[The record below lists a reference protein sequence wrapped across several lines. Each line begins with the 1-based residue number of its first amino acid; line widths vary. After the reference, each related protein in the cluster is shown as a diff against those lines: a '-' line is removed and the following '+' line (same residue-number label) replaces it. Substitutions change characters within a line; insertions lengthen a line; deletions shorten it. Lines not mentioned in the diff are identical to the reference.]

1 MLFEGIKKAK
11 NKKTSIKDLKKN
23 QKKINSLLSA
33 KKLLKPI
40 LRLKSRNL
48 KRYMFR
54 RKFTKISGGL
64 FLFRKLYNINGST
77 KNSRIPKKK
86 FAVTHHIKDS
96 KSISYN
102 LIRNN
107 RVNMIPEYFLYN
119 YSSVITRRLL
129 LRKKKKQPKK
139 TLRLQTQ
146 KKLIRIR
153 LKKARKH

>member
-1 MLFEGIKKAK
+1 VLLEGVKKAK
-11 NKKTSIKDLKKN
+11 IKKTSIKDLKK
-23 QKKINSLLSA
+23 KFKSLLSA

-64 FLFRKLYNINGST
+64 FLFRKLYNISGPT
-77 KNSRIPKKK
+77 KNPRTSKKK
-86 FAVTHHIKDS
+86 FGPTHYIKDS

-102 LIRNN
+102 LVRNPQ
-107 RVNMIPEYFLYN
+107 VNMMPECFLYN

-129 LRKKKKQPKK
+129 LRKRKKQPK

>member
-1 MLFEGIKKAK
+1 MLLEGIKKAK
-11 NKKTSIKDLKKN
+11 KTNIKDLKIK
-23 QKKINSLLSA
+23 KKINSLLSA

-64 FLFRKLYNINGST
+64 FLFRKLYNISGPT
-77 KNSRIPKKK
+77 KNPRTPKKK
-86 FAVTHHIKDS
+86 FGVTHYIKDS

-102 LIRNN
+102 LVRNH
-107 RVNMIPEYFLYN
+107 RVNMMPEYFLYN

-129 LRKKKKQPKK
+129 LRKKKKQPK
-139 TLRLQTQ
+139 TLRLQTR